1 MTIARPSAEPRIAP
15 VPRNLLD
22 ALRAAGVDPV
32 ALAES
37 LGLVPASLEAGLGVM
52 EADRFFVAAWEAV
65 ADPTIGLT
73 AGCMIQP
80 ERFGIV
86 GLAAM
91 ASPTFGAAI
100 ERKAR
105 YWRLIWG
112 DAYEVRRQGDEAAA
126 VLVPTGP
133 HRPYTQAKVDME
145 LASLLAFG
153 RRFTGRAIAPLRLEL
168 AQAAPAWKDRY
179 REVFG
184 CPVAFGQSENALVFS
199 AADLALPLV
208 SHNPEVAALMDGGAE
223 AALARLGD
231 APLRDRVGA
240 VVDRM
245 LQGDEPTLAAA
256 ATQLHMSART
266 LQRLLA
272 QEDLRFTDV
281 LDERRR
287 VAAERHLDGGRATAE
302 EVAFLLGF
310 ATPSSFFRA
319 FKRWTGTTPDAWR
332 KKARAGR
339 ASSVG
344 VAAS

>member
-1 MTIARPSAEPRIAP
+1 MTIARSAAEPRIAP
-15 VPRNLLD
+15 VPRNLLE
-22 ALRAAGVDPV
+22 ALRRRGVDP
-32 ALAES
+32 AAIAQR
-37 LGLVPASLEAGLGVM
+37 LGLAPDALETGLGVT
-52 EADRFFVAAWEAV
+52 EADRFFVAAWEAA
-65 ADPTIGLT
+65 ADPTIGLD
-73 AGCMIQP
+73 AGGIIQP

-112 DAYEVRRQGDEAAA
+112 DSYEVRRRGGEAAA

-133 HRPYTQAKVDME
+133 QRPYTQAKVDME

-153 RRFTGRAIAPLRLEL
+153 RRFTGQAIQPLRLEM
-168 AQAAPAWKDRY
+168 AQAAPEWRERY

-184 CPVAFGQSENALVFS
+184 CAVAFGQPENALVF
-199 AADLALPLV
+199 ALADLDLPLLSRNAQV
-208 SHNPEVAALMDGGAE
+208 EALMAGGAE

-231 APLRDRVGA
+231 APLRDRLGA

-256 ATQLHMSART
+256 ASELHMSART
-266 LQRLLA
+266 LQRMLA

-287 VAAERHLDGGRATAE
+287 AAAERHLAAGRATAE

-319 FKRWTGTTPDAWR
+319 FKRWTGTTPQAWR
-332 KKARAGR
+332 RTARA
-339 ASSVG
+339 
-344 VAAS
+344 